1 MAKDKKVNKKTKAN
15 RNYRLFSDYL
25 NVVKTNDSKFIND
38 NQGYFNNSFNY
49 EIYFCFKLIAISDY
63 FDLSLYTKSIFIRRY
78 LEALGIIELFKNE
91 NILNLKINYQL
102 FRILAQERKVG
113 ANEQTKMKKALML
126 PESTD
131 FEKFLKSK
139 TSIYLYA
146 LVSDYNNFNEI
157 LSKVDENLTDSYAFY
172 SKIVHNVA
180 LYNEESIDK
189 EFSNRYL
196 LLRDA
201 MKKEENNR
209 DCESKKLITEG
220 FEQNYHINQFINNY
234 SNFKNKFKNF
244 YNKLNQIKENYFKY
258 YLYLFNFNLQYL
270 FDLGILFFL
279 NEERGAFITV
289 KPYIEKS
296 ALFHTALNLN
306 YDDFNALMEIYF
318 KLSLNNISKHFKY
331 SKSNIID
338 ENNIHECYEKYNKLK
353 QTNKFKFDND
363 ILENPQMIFSEN
375 SKYSKRVKKLF
386 SIIDDEDDRE
396 LYEEIYS
403 RSVKFAHADGFLLHK
418 LDEDYEEEIRY
429 MIRFI
434 FDFLRYI
441 NLVIKKVNNNKNK
454 EINELITNLSNE
466 LDDFAI
472 ELDNLITKFENK
484 KK

>member
-1 MAKDKKVNKKTKAN
+1 MAKDKKVNKKTKSN

-25 NVVKTNDSKFIND
+25 NVIKANDSKFIND
-38 NQGYFNNSFNY
+38 NRGYFNNSFDY

-78 LEALGIIELFKNE
+78 LEALGIIELFKNG
-91 NILNLKINYQL
+91 NILDLKINYQL

-113 ANEQTKMKKALML
+113 ANEQAKMKKALML

-131 FEKFLKSK
+131 FENFLKSK

-146 LVSDYNNFNEI
+146 LVSDYTNFNEI
-157 LSKVDENLTDSYAFY
+157 LSKVDENLVDSYAFY
-172 SKIVHNVA
+172 SKMVHNVA

-189 EFSNRYL
+189 EFNNRYL

-209 DCESKKLITEG
+209 QSESKKLVTVG
-220 FEQNYHINQFINNY
+220 LDQNYYINEFIDKF
-234 SNFKNKFKNF
+234 SNFKNKFKIFNNEL
-244 YNKLNQIKENYFKY
+244 NKIKENYFKY

-270 FDLGILFFL
+270 CDLGILFFL

-296 ALFHTALNLN
+296 ALFYTALNLN
-306 YDDFNALMEIYF
+306 YDDFNTLIEIYF

-331 SKSNIID
+331 SKSDIISED
-338 ENNIHECYEKYNKLK
+338 NTHECNEKYNRIK
-353 QTNKFKFDND
+353 QNNQFKSNND
-363 ILENPQMIFSEN
+363 LLENPQMIFSDN

-386 SIIDDEDDRE
+386 SIIDDKDDRE
-396 LYEEIYS
+396 LYEEIYTK
-403 RSVKFAHADGFLLHK
+403 SVKFAHVDGFLLHK

-441 NLVIKKVNNNKNK
+441 ILVIKKVNNNVNK
-454 EINELITNLSNE
+454 EINELTINFSKA
-466 LDDFAI
+466 LDEFAT